1 MGELIHMLERRAV
14 RRRSSPG
21 DRPAFFFDAGCPL
34 SYLAAEH
41 VERRFGDVEW
51 VPVSSAAVRG
61 ELTGSEIDALRAHAE
76 EQAAALRLPLVW
88 PDHFGAETPCVL
100 RAASFAAELDA
111 GARFG
116 LAAAR
121 LAFCGGFDLDDPETL
136 AEAAAAAAIPLGR
149 CLDAAGDVN
158 RDLALETTA
167 AGLRARGVRE
177 LPVLRAG
184 ERWFAGR
191 SGWRAASVVLA
202 GGEDGTSQTPPV
214 SCTAI
219 PFPRRAGPGPLAP
232 VC

>member
-1 MGELIHMLERRAV
+1 MGEVIHMHERRAV
-14 RRRSSPG
+14 RRRGTPG

-41 VERRFGDVEW
+41 VERRFGEVEW
-51 VPVSSAAVRG
+51 VPVSSVAVRG
-61 ELTGSEIDALRAHAE
+61 ALTVSETDALRSYAE

-88 PDHFGAETPCVL
+88 PDRFGAEAPCVL
-100 RAASFAAELDA
+100 RAASFAAELGA

-136 AEAAAAAAIPLGR
+136 AEAAAAAAVPLGR
-149 CLDAAGDVN
+149 CLDAAGDAN

-177 LPVLRAG
+177 LPVLRSG

-202 GGEDGTSQTPPV
+202 GGEDGSSRTTPV

-219 PFPRRAGPGPLAP
+219 PFPGRSGPGPLAP